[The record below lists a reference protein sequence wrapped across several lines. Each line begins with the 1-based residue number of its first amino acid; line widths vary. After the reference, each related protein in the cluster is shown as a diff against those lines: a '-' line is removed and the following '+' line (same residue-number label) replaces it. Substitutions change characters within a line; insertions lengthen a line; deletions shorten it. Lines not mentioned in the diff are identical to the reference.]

1 MWSSLDLFF
10 APITILME
18 VVPDVISN
26 LTRVDTAM
34 TTALASTDPTTTD
47 ASTVGTSTSGDD
59 VLWYMHAM
67 DRYGNTLDDVEQQP
81 VLDVYRVDTGSPIRQ
96 SFQQQNLL
104 LVDPA
109 DGGYHGLFRG
119 VSPAS
124 TPGRFERSQCRR
136 ALTLVWCATT
146 GTIVNVRPAGQFRVY
161 VRRATLTDIPASL
174 TAYPPNGELDDATEM
189 RGSVLTFD
197 IVLRECVD
205 PASQTPDSDGA
216 ECVCRQGFFDADPQ
230 DGELVCDPCAVGTY
244 RDNIQ
249 DPTCLSC
256 PGTSTT
262 VGTASIARED
272 CVCNVGCVLGDLFPD
287 PVVFC
292 IVFPTEL
299 VPNH

>member
-1 MWSSLDLFF
+1 MAKMKPQRSYARRSSFWWSVRCEMS
-10 APITILME
+10 
-18 VVPDVISN
+18 
-26 LTRVDTAM
+26 
-34 TTALASTDPTTTD
+34 
-47 ASTVGTSTSGDD
+47 
-59 VLWYMHAM
+59 
-67 DRYGNTLDDVEQQP
+67 
-81 VLDVYRVDTGSPIRQ
+81 SPL
-96 SFQQQNLL
+96 QQNLL

-197 IVLRECVD
+197 IVQRECVD

-287 PVVFC
+287 PVGVLHRVSNRAGSQPLTWLLRAAPS
-292 IVFPTEL
+292 IRMRWGSALPASRAPTTTRRTPARASRAPRGRTPWW
-299 VPNH
+299 VQNRWTSARCARR